1 MSKGCHAEGGHLR
14 VLPGAHSAPQRHC
27 VEQPRG
33 SASPSRGGAP
43 WLVLSV
49 FALFVFGIGRVFTI
63 ASAQSP
69 NADASAIIASAR
81 EALGGEKRLAAIK
94 TFVISGRTRQVQGD
108 NLVPIE
114 FEISCELPDKCVRR
128 DEVPARES
136 GLTASGFS
144 GDTLIQLPAPPT
156 APAPPAGVPGRGGP
170 PPQLSTQ
177 RINTV
182 KQEFVR
188 WWLGMFAASFG
199 SFPVTFT
206 PAGQAEAPQGQADVL
221 DVKGPGD
228 YTARL
233 FVLKDSHLPIM
244 LSWEAPALGSRGRSG
259 DAAPPK
265 PFDSAQGRPV
275 EYRLYY
281 ADYRDVDGLKL
292 PFRLRR
298 AVGAD
303 TTEETNIDRFRI
315 NTRIDARKFA
325 AQ

>member
-1 MSKGCHAEGGHLR
+1 MSRKEGHLR
-14 VLPGAHSAPQRHC
+14 VIA
-27 VEQPRG
+27 
-33 SASPSRGGAP
+33 
-43 WLVLSV
+43 LSV
-49 FALFVFGIGRVFTI
+49 FGISLFTI
-63 ASAQSP
+63 AIASGQSS

-81 EALGGEKRLAAIK
+81 EALGGEKRLAEIK

-136 GLTASGFS
+136 GLTASGFT
-144 GDTLIQLPAPPT
+144 GDTLIQLPAPPSG
-156 APAPPAGVPGRGGP
+156 PAAPAGVPGRGGP
-170 PPQLSTQ
+170 PPQLSGQ

-182 KQEFVR
+182 KQDFVR
-188 WWLGMFAASFG
+188 WWLGMFAASFS
-199 SFPVTFT
+199 SFPVTFAR
-206 PAGQAEAPQGQADVL
+206 AGQAEAPQGQADVL
-221 DVKGPGD
+221 DVKGPAE
-228 YTARL
+228 YAARL

-244 LSWEAPALGSRGRSG
+244 LSWEAPALGGRGRSG

-265 PFDSAQGRPV
+265 PVDSAQGKPFDSAQGKPV

-303 TTEETNIDRFRI
+303 TTEETNIDRYRI
-315 NTRIDARKFA
+315 NTRIDARKFEA
-325 AQ
+325 R